1 MWCLCKQDILELE
14 PFICLPFPSLKCT
27 TFSNRALI
35 KTSSDFCPFLV
46 RRAEEQGE
54 YFLFSVLYLS
64 LGFFFFL
71 GGVCFADWN
80 SKGRVDFSVP
90 GTGRRVPGSTD
101 LIMAMAAESSSI
113 VTELSCVHGQPM
125 QAQEVWV
132 MEKRS
137 GLTLSF

>member
-1 MWCLCKQDILELE
+1 MWCICKQDMPELE

-27 TFSNRALI
+27 TFRNRALI
-35 KTSSDFCPFLV
+35 KASSDFCPFLV

-54 YFLFSVLYLS
+54 YLLFSVLYLS

-71 GGVCFADWN
+71 EWVCFADWN

-101 LIMAMAAESSSI
+101 LVMAMVAESCSI
-113 VTELSCVHGQPM
+113 LTELSCVHGQPM
-125 QAQEVWV
+125 QAQEVWL
-132 MEKRS
+132 MKKRS

>member
-1 MWCLCKQDILELE
+1 MNIFCFQS
-14 PFICLPFPSLKCT
+14 FISLW
-27 TFSNRALI
+27 
-35 KTSSDFCPFLV
+35 D
-46 RRAEEQGE
+46 
-54 YFLFSVLYLS
+54 
-64 LGFFFFL
+64 FFFL
-71 GGVCFADWN
+71 GWLCFADWN

-101 LIMAMAAESSSI
+101 LVTAMAAESSSI